1 MPVWQGFD
9 PLVLQGF
16 PHDPSENEVFK
27 VALKRFCR
35 LTSQVYRHFCFP
47 RSPVSSIPVDSR
59 QPIKSIMT
67 PFHKLPIILSLVVIP
82 FLVSCGSGINTLS
95 KNDIRGFSKT
105 DYTSL
110 SAPSQSLL
118 QAAASKPKDKHK
130 MPVYTFSERRRVV
143 RTTAY
148 TCSESDHLQYGSKN
162 ATGTY
167 LRFSDKV
174 RSAAADWSFYPVG
187 TVFRVKGMPQLFVI
201 DDYGSALTGTG
212 TIDMY
217 QPNRSMMNLW
227 GRRNVEISIVQW
239 GSFERSADILKDR
252 KKFTHCRQM
261 LANITRQRPDLRRI
275 AMQ

>member
-1 MPVWQGFD
+1 MKPFCKPPVI
-9 PLVLQGF
+9 
-16 PHDPSENEVFK
+16 
-27 VALKRFCR
+27 
-35 LTSQVYRHFCFP
+35 LTLA
-47 RSPVSSIPVDSR
+47 I
-59 QPIKSIMT
+59 
-67 PFHKLPIILSLVVIP
+67 IP
-82 FLVSCGSGINTLS
+82 FLLSCGSGINTLS
-95 KNDIRGFSKT
+95 KNDIRGFYKT
-105 DYTSL
+105 DYNTL
-110 SAPSQSLL
+110 PAPSQSLVK
-118 QAAASKPKDKHK
+118 AAVSKPKDKHK
-130 MPVYTFSERRRVV
+130 MPVYAFSERHRLV

-148 TCSESDHLQYGSKN
+148 TCSESDHIQYGSKN

-167 LRFSDKV
+167 LRYSDKV

-187 TVFRVKGMPQLFVI
+187 TVFRVKGMRQLFVI

-252 KKFTHCRQM
+252 KKFAHCRQM